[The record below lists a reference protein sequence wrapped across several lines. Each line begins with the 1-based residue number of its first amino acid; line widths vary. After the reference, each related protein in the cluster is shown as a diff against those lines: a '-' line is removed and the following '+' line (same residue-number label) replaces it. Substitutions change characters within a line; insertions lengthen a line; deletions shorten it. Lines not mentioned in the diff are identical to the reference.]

1 MDELVVGI
9 EQTIGAIRDLLRPL
23 GPDDWLRQTPCE
35 EWKVRHL
42 LSHISG
48 GAAGFAG
55 MEQPSVPEGWTTSNT
70 GLNAITSMTVAARD
84 PWTPE
89 QIFDEYKSATDVV
102 LERLRSLTP
111 EEWDSE
117 SAGPPGVRNLRQ
129 LGYVLLMDSYIH
141 LLDFRTAL
149 GHPLSLGAEPVALD
163 LSIARIIEL
172 TPYGAVKR
180 ASLPEGFRCG
190 FNLSGAHAIKA
201 DLVVDGGRGSFV
213 DADMATADRVEGT
226 TTAYFFV
233 ATGRPQWADE
243 GGGITS
249 TGAQAQRLLDEF
261 VIWAR

>member
-1 MDELVVGI
+1 VDELVAGI
-9 EQTIGAIRDLLRPL
+9 EQTIGAIRDLLQPL
-23 GPDDWLRQTPCE
+23 EPEGWLRETPCE
-35 EWKVRHL
+35 EWRVRHL
-42 LSHISG
+42 LSHISS

-55 MEQPSVPEGWTTSNT
+55 MDQPSVPEGWTTSQT
-70 GLNAITSMTVAARD
+70 GLNAITSMSVAARD

-89 QIFDEYKSATDVV
+89 QIFDEYTRATDVL
-102 LERLRSLTP
+102 LERVRSLTP

-129 LGYVLLMDSYIH
+129 LGFVLLMDSYIH

-149 GHPLSLGAEPVALD
+149 GRPLSLGAEPVALD

-190 FNLSGAHAIKA
+190 FDLSGAHEIKA
-201 DLVVDGGRGSFV
+201 DLVVEGGRGRFV
-213 DADMATADRVEGT
+213 DADTATVDRVEGT
-226 TTAYFFV
+226 TTSYFFV
-233 ATGRPQWADE
+233 AAGRPQWADE

-249 TGAQAQRLLDEF
+249 TGPQAQRLLDEF